1 MKITAFK
8 RCELNKVWA
17 QIEGEWVHLKK
28 EYLAHHKPQIG
39 HEVNEE
45 HLNNTASIP
54 STPAPVAAPVE
65 TSATVAP
72 VQTPA
77 DPATPVSSEPVA
89 LTDTKS

>member
-17 QIEGEWVHLKK
+17 QIEGEWVHLKE

-54 STPAPVAAPVE
+54 STPVAAPVE
-65 TSATVAP
+65 TPATTVA
-72 VQTPA
+72 
-77 DPATPVSSEPVA
+77 SEPVA
-89 LTDTKS
+89 PTDTKS

>member
-17 QIEGEWVHLKK
+17 QIEGEWVHLKE

-45 HLNNTASIP
+45 HLNNTSSIP
-54 STPAPVAAPVE
+54 STPVTAPVE
-65 TSATVAP
+65 T
-72 VQTPA
+72 
-77 DPATPVSSEPVA
+77 PATPVASEPVA